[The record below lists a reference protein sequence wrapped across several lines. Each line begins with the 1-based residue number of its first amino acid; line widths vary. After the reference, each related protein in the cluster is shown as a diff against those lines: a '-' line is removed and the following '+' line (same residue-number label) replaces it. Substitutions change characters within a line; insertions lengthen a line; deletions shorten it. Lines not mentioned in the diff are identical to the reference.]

1 MILKRL
7 DDLGVAIDELTVD
20 ANEGVILGRGPLLK
34 ITDTKIS
41 RNHAKIIY
49 DNEKQ
54 SLVFMNTGK
63 KPCYI
68 KQTKEEKEF
77 SFVEKDECIEIGGGY
92 IFGLLPDQYI
102 YEINGWFKIEKNVSK
117 VNSSKVEVIQ
127 DESDQ
132 EPNPGSSVDWERH
145 KENLNSEMVEI
156 LKQKEVCEIS
166 EREKENKDESENRP
180 SENKDENENRP
191 SCLYGKIGCARKNPQ
206 HFREEAHPGDE
217 DYIEIA
223 QSSDNE
229 NEDKN
234 DNDDRPECEYGL
246 ECYRKNPQH
255 RKEYKHCRIER
266 QAKRKAKEK
275 AAKKKKAKN
284 DDDEFDDSFIDD
296 SEDDFSDI
304 TNDEESVEEWTPG
317 HSDDE

>member
-77 SFVEKDECIEIGGGY
+77 SFVEKDECIEIGGGS
-92 IFGLLPDQYI
+92 IFGLLPDKYI
-102 YEINGWFKIEKNVSK
+102 YEINSWQPYDKAEKDLKKGNV
-117 VNSSKVEVIQ
+117 SKVEVI

-145 KENLNSEMVEI
+145 KENLNSEMVEM
-156 LKQKEVCEIS
+156 LKQKEDSEIC
-166 EREKENKDESENRP
+166 EREKENKDE
-180 SENKDENENRP
+180 NEKRS

-206 HFREEAHPGDE
+206 HFREEAHPGDK
-217 DYIEIA
+217 DYVEIA
-223 QSSDNE
+223 QS
-229 NEDKN
+229 KMF
-234 DNDDRPECEYGL
+234 
-246 ECYRKNPQH
+246 
-255 RKEYKHCRIER
+255 YKG
-266 QAKRKAKEK
+266 QYDTYFLG
-275 AAKKKKAKN
+275 KKILRNFKFIFFKLFTWLTISG
-284 DDDEFDDSFIDD
+284 DTHSFHDP
-296 SEDDFSDI
+296 
-304 TNDEESVEEWTPG
+304 V
-317 HSDDE
+317 

>member
-34 ITDTKIS
+34 ITDTRIS

-92 IFGLLPDQYI
+92 IFGLLPDKYI
-102 YEINGWFKIEKNVSK
+102 YEIHGWFKIEKDLKK
-117 VNSSKVEVIQ
+117 VNPSKVEVI

-132 EPNPGSSVDWERH
+132 EPTPGSSKNTNVDWEKH
-145 KENLNSEMVEI
+145 KENLNSEMVEM
-156 LKQKEVCEIS
+156 LKQKEDSEIS
-166 EREKENKDESENRP
+166 EREK
-180 SENKDENENRP
+180 ENKDENENRP

-206 HFREEAHPGDE
+206 HFREEAHPGDQ
-217 DYIEIA
+217 DYVEIA
-223 QSSDNE
+223 QSMYNV
-229 NEDKN
+229 
-234 DNDDRPECEYGL
+234 L
-246 ECYRKNPQH
+246 
-255 RKEYKHCRIER
+255 
-266 QAKRKAKEK
+266 
-275 AAKKKKAKN
+275 
-284 DDDEFDDSFIDD
+284 
-296 SEDDFSDI
+296 
-304 TNDEESVEEWTPG
+304 
-317 HSDDE
+317 

>member
-49 DNEKQ
+49 DSEKQ
-54 SLVFMNTGK
+54 SLVFINTGK

-68 KQTKEEKEF
+68 KQTNEEKEF

-102 YEINGWFKIEKNVSK
+102 YEINGWYKIEKDLKK
-117 VNSSKVEVIQ
+117 VSKVEVVN
-127 DESDQ
+127 DVSDQ
-132 EPNPGSSVDWERH
+132 EPTPGSSKKTNVDWEKH
-145 KENLNSEMVEI
+145 KENLNSEMVEM
-156 LKQKEVCEIS
+156 LRQKEDIEIGESEKENSEIS
-166 EREKENKDESENRP
+166 EREKENKDE
-180 SENKDENENRP
+180 NEKRP

-206 HFREEAHPGDE
+206 HFKEEAHPGDQ

-223 QSSDNE
+223 QSIMFYKGQY
-229 NEDKN
+229 DK
-234 DNDDRPECEYGL
+234 YFL
-246 ECYRKNPQH
+246 EKRS
-255 RKEYKHCRIER
+255 YKTSSLFYLNYSH
-266 QAKRKAKEK
+266 
-275 AAKKKKAKN
+275 
-284 DDDEFDDSFIDD
+284 
-296 SEDDFSDI
+296 
-304 TNDEESVEEWTPG
+304 G
-317 HSDDE
+317 

>member
-77 SFVEKDECIEIGGGY
+77 SFVEKDECIEIGGGS
-92 IFGLLPDQYI
+92 IFGLLPDKYI
-102 YEINGWFKIEKNVSK
+102 YEIHGWFKIEKGLKKINA
-117 VNSSKVEVIQ
+117 SKVEVVN
-127 DESDQ
+127 ESDQ
-132 EPNPGSSVDWERH
+132 EPTPGSSKKTNVDWEKH
-145 KENLNSEMVEI
+145 KENLNSEMVEM
-156 LKQKEVCEIS
+156 LKQKEDSEIN
-166 EREKENKDESENRP
+166 EREKENKDEN
-180 SENKDENENRP
+180 DNRP

-206 HFREEAHPGDE
+206 HFREEAHPGDQ
-217 DYIEIA
+217 DYVEIA
-223 QSSDNE
+223 QSTMF
-229 NEDKN
+229 
-234 DNDDRPECEYGL
+234 
-246 ECYRKNPQH
+246 
-255 RKEYKHCRIER
+255 YKR
-266 QAKRKAKEK
+266 
-275 AAKKKKAKN
+275 
-284 DDDEFDDSFIDD
+284 
-296 SEDDFSDI
+296 
-304 TNDEESVEEWTPG
+304 
-317 HSDDE
+317 